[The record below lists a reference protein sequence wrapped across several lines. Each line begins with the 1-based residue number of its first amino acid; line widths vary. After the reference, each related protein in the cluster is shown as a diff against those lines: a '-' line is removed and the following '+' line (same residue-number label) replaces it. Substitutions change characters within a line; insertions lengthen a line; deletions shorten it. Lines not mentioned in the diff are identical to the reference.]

1 MKLRAFD
8 PDKDFDRIRNWITDE
23 RAHAM
28 WCANRFQYPLDKG
41 NFLAVLSEMAQRTGD
56 TPFVAETDD
65 GSAAGFLCYSLDRNS
80 GEGKLKFVIVDPEYR
95 GKGAA
100 CEMLRLVISHDFE
113 DADAGCVSLI
123 VFSENPG
130 AKKCYEKAGF
140 SERETD
146 SPAFVYKEESWGRC
160 SMVIT
165 RQSQRPEGE

>member
-80 GEGKLKFVIVDPEYR
+80 GEGKLKFVIVDPKLR
-95 GKGAA
+95 GKGFGT
-100 CEMLRLVISHDFE
+100 EMIRSAVRHAFDNTH
-113 DADAGCVSLI
+113 ADAVQLS
-123 VFSENPG
+123 VFPENIR
-130 AKKCYEKAGF
+130 AKRCYEKAGF
-140 SERETD
+140 KERRTE
-146 SPAFVYKEESWGRC
+146 PHAFRFQTEYWGRC
-160 SMVIT
+160 NMII
-165 RQSQRPEGE
+165 RNEEFQD